1 MKIMRKI
8 KVLIVMIIFI
18 IIFSIS
24 CKVYAAPA
32 EGYWKNAWDS
42 LNALD
47 LATDMNYWPDGYTD
61 AIGNA
66 LSMSDDDL
74 KNLNNNQWD
83 RTAFLKLLEKY
94 LDDNS
99 MKADFE
105 GSRNAIIEIQDRVKN
120 LESYYEEQG
129 IPFTNEEKEILGIP
143 IVDEEG
149 NEQPSDIITSGE
161 AAENTN
167 RINEINSILESGI
180 ENGEVISDERR
191 QELEEERD
199 RLLEDNNERADEV
212 NNKSEHTILDR
223 KPIGILPEDTGDG
236 EITVDE
242 TIDGAMDFVNSGDD
256 IIAQDRLQETIGS
269 LYNVLLVIA
278 MVVAVVTGL
287 IIAIRFMTSSVE
299 GKAEVKKTLVP
310 YVISCAV
317 TFGAF
322 GIWKLVVEILNNLE

>member
-1 MKIMRKI
+1 MKITGKKI
-8 KVLIVMIIFI
+8 KLLVLIILFI

-24 CKVYAAPA
+24 REVYAAPA

-42 LNALD
+42 LSGLD
-47 LATDMNYWPDGYTD
+47 LAKDMNDWPVPD

-105 GSRNAIIEIQDRVKN
+105 GSRDAIIEVQDRVKS
-120 LESYYEEQG
+120 LQSYYEEQG
-129 IPFTNEEKEILGIP
+129 QAFTDEEKKILGIT
-143 IVDEEG
+143 IIDENG

-180 ENGEVISDERR
+180 ENGETITDERR

-199 RLLEDNNERADEV
+199 KLQESNNERADEIT
-212 NNKSEHTILDR
+212 NKSNQSVLDR
-223 KPIGILPEDTGDG
+223 KPIGLLPEKDGDG
-236 EITVDE
+236 QITVDE
-242 TIDGAMDFVNSGDD
+242 TIEGAMDFVNSG
-256 IIAQDRLQETIGS
+256 R
-269 LYNVLLVIA
+269 
-278 MVVAVVTGL
+278 
-287 IIAIRFMTSSVE
+287 
-299 GKAEVKKTLVP
+299 
-310 YVISCAV
+310 
-317 TFGAF
+317 
-322 GIWKLVVEILNNLE
+322 

>member
-1 MKIMRKI
+1 MKITGKKI
-8 KVLIVMIIFI
+8 KLLVLIILFI

-24 CKVYAAPA
+24 REVYAAPA

-42 LNALD
+42 LSGLD
-47 LATDMNYWPDGYTD
+47 LAKDMNDWPVPD

-180 ENGEVISDERR
+180 ENGETITDERR

-199 RLLEDNNERADEV
+199 KLQESNNERADEI
-212 NNKSEHTILDR
+212 NNKSDQSVLDR
-223 KPIGILPEDTGDG
+223 KPIGLLPEKDGDG

-242 TIDGAMDFVNSGDD
+242 TIEGAMDFVN
-256 IIAQDRLQETIGS
+256 
-269 LYNVLLVIA
+269 
-278 MVVAVVTGL
+278 TG
-287 IIAIRFMTSSVE
+287 R
-299 GKAEVKKTLVP
+299 
-310 YVISCAV
+310 
-317 TFGAF
+317 
-322 GIWKLVVEILNNLE
+322 